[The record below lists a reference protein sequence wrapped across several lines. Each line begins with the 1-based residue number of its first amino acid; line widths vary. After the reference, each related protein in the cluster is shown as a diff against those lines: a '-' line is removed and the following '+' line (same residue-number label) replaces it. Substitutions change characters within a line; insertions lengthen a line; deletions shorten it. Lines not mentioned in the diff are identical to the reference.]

1 MHVVTD
7 RPSVQSLFKASAGRS
22 KNGIAPNFVHT
33 LDASHAQLTNIYMT
47 NEDLPFQSVHDS
59 YWTTASN
66 VARMNYLLRKAFVEM
81 YQHEYP
87 EQMVDLMEFYFDI
100 NKPFGS
106 KIDMTNPRVTI
117 QKIINAIERR
127 QTLYMEIPGR
137 GQMNIDDVMDAE
149 FFFS

>member
-1 MHVVTD
+1 
-7 RPSVQSLFKASAGRS
+7 
-22 KNGIAPNFVHT
+22 
-33 LDASHAQLTNIYMT
+33 MT
-47 NEDLPFQSVHDS
+47 HEDLPFQSVHDS

-87 EQMVDLMEFYFDI
+87 EQMVDLMEFYFAE

-106 KIDMTNPRVTI
+106 KIDMTDPAMQI
-117 QKIINAIERR
+117 KKIINAMERR
-127 QTLYMEIPGR
+127 QTLYMDIPAR
-137 GQMNIDDVMDAE
+137 GKMNIDDVMDAE

>member
-1 MHVVTD
+1 MV
-7 RPSVQSLFKASAGRS
+7 RISLLQASSSGS

-87 EQMVDLMEFYFDI
+87 EASFQ
-100 NKPFGS
+100 
-106 KIDMTNPRVTI
+106 IDFPNSI
-117 QKIINAIERR
+117 SDWSLNFI
-127 QTLYMEIPGR
+127 G
-137 GQMNIDDVMDAE
+137 
-149 FFFS
+149 

>member
-1 MHVVTD
+1 
-7 RPSVQSLFKASAGRS
+7 
-22 KNGIAPNFVHT
+22 
-33 LDASHAQLTNIYMT
+33 MT
-47 NEDLPFQSVHDS
+47 HEDLPFQSVHDS

-87 EQMVDLMEFYFDI
+87 EQMVDLMEFYFDE

-106 KIDMTNPRVTI
+106 KIDMTDPAMQI
-117 QKIINAIERR
+117 KKIINAMERR
-127 QTLYMEIPGR
+127 QTLYMDIPAR
-137 GQMNIDDVMDAE
+137 GKMNIDDVMDAE

>member
-1 MHVVTD
+1 
-7 RPSVQSLFKASAGRS
+7 
-22 KNGIAPNFVHT
+22 
-33 LDASHAQLTNIYMT
+33 
-47 NEDLPFQSVHDS
+47 
-59 YWTTASN
+59 
-66 VARMNYLLRKAFVEM
+66 M

>member
-1 MHVVTD
+1 
-7 RPSVQSLFKASAGRS
+7 
-22 KNGIAPNFVHT
+22 
-33 LDASHAQLTNIYMT
+33 MT

-87 EQMVDLMEFYFDI
+87 EQMVDLMEFYFDL

-106 KIDMTNPRVTI
+106 KIDMTDPALSIKGSSDPRRFI
-117 QKIINAIERR
+117 FEINAGNSRIRHR
-127 QTLYMEIPGR
+127 TTL
-137 GQMNIDDVMDAE
+137 NLNDVN
-149 FFFS
+149 FNQF